1 MLNYPVIP
9 AKPQRPLTA
18 KERVQNR
25 NSQLKYCSEFNLK
38 MMEEKLKKQMG
49 KYKAP
54 DKKMMK
60 STYSL
65 LFTE

>member
-1 MLNYPVIP
+1 MFNYPVKP

-38 MMEEKLKKQMG
+38 MMEEKLKK
-49 KYKAP
+49 
-54 DKKMMK
+54 
-60 STYSL
+60 
-65 LFTE
+65 